1 MHFLGETLKS
11 AGLFCSGLLKQPQM
25 ADTRFLILETLHE
38 KNRLKQLI
46 YANTISGFDLLRQAM
61 EKVFNDFK
69 PEVESWTEPTARWK
83 LQDVNAHEFSLTFG
97 SDVMILN
104 HHSNV
109 FQFERSHPQ
118 WQTSY
123 LKADEQRSYFGV
135 IHVYNFLH
143 DSLAYNRQED
153 YGYLIARIFINK
165 DNHFMVEGKRQL
177 GFLYNRFS
185 EDAISLEAFE
195 KVLHTCLLYSLDFD
209 LLLPQYDQVKLATVE
224 QVKAYTKLAMGRTGK
239 RLGFRFE
246 ADNDGHLW

>member
-1 MHFLGETLKS
+1 
-11 AGLFCSGLLKQPQM
+11 M
-25 ADTRFLILETLHE
+25 ADTRSLILETLQE
-38 KNRLKQLI
+38 KNRLKQLV
-46 YANTISGFDLLRQAM
+46 YANTLEGFGLLRQAI
-61 EKVFNDFK
+61 ERVYTDLK
-69 PEVESWTEPTARWK
+69 PEVDSWTAPAARWK

-118 WQTSY
+118 WQTAY
-123 LKADEQRSYFGV
+123 LKADEQRSYCGV

-143 DSLAYNRQED
+143 DSLAYSRQED

-165 DNHFMVEGKRQL
+165 DKHFMVEGKRQL

-185 EDAISLEAFE
+185 EEEFSVEAFE

-209 LLLPQYDQVKLATVE
+209 MLLPTYEQVKVATVE
-224 QVKAYTKLAMGRTGK
+224 QVQAYTKLAMGRTGK

-246 ADNDGHLW
+246 SDNDGLLL

>member
-1 MHFLGETLKS
+1 
-11 AGLFCSGLLKQPQM
+11 M
-25 ADTRFLILETLHE
+25 ADTRSMILENLHD
-38 KNRLKQLI
+38 KNRLKQTV
-46 YANTISGFDLLRQAM
+46 YANTLNGFNLMRQAM
-61 EKVFNDFK
+61 ERVYTDLK

-83 LQDVNAHEFSLTFG
+83 FQVVNAHEFSLTFG

-118 WQTSY
+118 WQTAY

-165 DNHFMVEGKRQL
+165 DKHFMVEGKRQL

-185 EDAISLEAFE
+185 EEEISVEAFE
-195 KVLHTCLLYSLDFD
+195 KVLHTCMLYSLDFD
-209 LLLPQYDQVKLATVE
+209 LLLPPYEQVKVATVE
-224 QVKAYTKLAMGRTGK
+224 QVQAYTKLAMGRTGK

-246 ADNDGHLW
+246 SDNDSLLL

>member
-1 MHFLGETLKS
+1 
-11 AGLFCSGLLKQPQM
+11 M
-25 ADTRFLILETLHE
+25 ADTRSLILETLKE
-38 KNRLKQLI
+38 KNRLKQQV
-46 YANTISGFDLLRQAM
+46 YANTLNGFNLLRQAM
-61 EKVFNDFK
+61 NAVFADLK
-69 PEVESWTEPTARWK
+69 PEVEAWTAPAARWK
-83 LQDVNAHEFSLTFG
+83 LQDVNSHEFSLTFG

-123 LKADEQRSYFGV
+123 LKADEQRSFFGV

-143 DSLAYNRQED
+143 DSLAFQRQED

-165 DNHFMVEGKRQL
+165 ENHFMVEGKRQL

-185 EDAISLEAFE
+185 EEEISMEALE

-209 LLLPQYDQVKLATVE
+209 MLLPPYEQVKIATVE
-224 QVKAYTKLAMGRTGK
+224 QVQAYTKLAMGRTGK

-246 ADNDGHLW
+246 SDNDHLPL